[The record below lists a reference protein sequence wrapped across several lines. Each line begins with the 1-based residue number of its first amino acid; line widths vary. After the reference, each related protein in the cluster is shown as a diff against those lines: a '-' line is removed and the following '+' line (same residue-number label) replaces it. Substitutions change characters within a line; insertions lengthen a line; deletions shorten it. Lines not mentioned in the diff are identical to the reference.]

1 MSPAVSSVSD
11 APSLDTQ
18 RQQDIQ
24 SRLAT
29 SVSDDSDDEDPDG
42 ETVTTVSAD
51 DPTDVKRA
59 RRYICL
65 ELLCY
70 YLSIHE
76 SILSIF
82 CLVVNA
88 VLTSVL
94 VNIHR
99 MLSNRE
105 SARRSRRRK
114 QEHMSDL
121 VSQVSCITIDAHCMR
136 SSNPRIYTNVLP
148 FFYFCRLVN
157 YAMSIQLCLSVLV
170 T

>member
-29 SVSDDSDDEDPDG
+29 SVSDDEDPDG
-42 ETVTTVSAD
+42 ETVTTVNAD

-136 SSNPRIYTNVLP
+136 SSNPRIYTKRFTL
-148 FFYFCRLVN
+148 FFL
-157 YAMSIQLCLSVLV
+157 
-170 T
+170 